1 MNYQELQND
10 FLQLENKSID
20 ELNILLQKYSKLI
33 TKETDKQLRTNFTN
47 AIEIRNAKKKI
58 ESVINKNQS
67 QKIYYELNK
76 QKLNAQ
82 MSLNYQKQKELH
94 REKIVCNICN
104 GCYTYT
110 NKSHHNKSQKH
121 KNALEKKN

>member
-76 QKLNAQ
+76 QRLNAQ

-94 REKIVCNICN
+94 REKIVCDICN

-121 KNALEKKN
+121 KNALEEKN